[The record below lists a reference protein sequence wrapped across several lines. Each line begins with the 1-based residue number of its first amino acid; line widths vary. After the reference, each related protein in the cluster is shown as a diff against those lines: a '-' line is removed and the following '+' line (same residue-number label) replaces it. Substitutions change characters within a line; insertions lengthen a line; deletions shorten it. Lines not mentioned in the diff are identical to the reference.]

1 MSRRHEEPVAP
12 TAARAHWIGSALAAV
27 AVLGVVG
34 AGAVVVPLLAADS
47 SRPTSAE
54 DTTSSTGPPTSIPSS
69 VPAPTSTPS
78 ASGPPARLA
87 VRASEIP
94 GLVADLL
101 PGSVAAAPERTGGL
115 MDAGTGTQIAH
126 FLWNGT
132 LTSVGAVRGEMSA
145 QDMCAGAA
153 GGAVCTERPDGST
166 LVTWDETGP
175 AVDGGVS
182 GRGVSL
188 FLAGGWEVFAIS
200 YNAADGKD
208 APLLAPEPPLSHAD
222 LEQVVSSERWF
233 A

>member
-27 AVLGVVG
+27 AVLAVVG
-34 AGAVVVPLLAADS
+34 AGAVVVPLLAADPS
-47 SRPTSAE
+47 
-54 DTTSSTGPPTSIPSS
+54 PPS

-153 GGAVCTERPDGST
+153 GGAVCTDRPDGST